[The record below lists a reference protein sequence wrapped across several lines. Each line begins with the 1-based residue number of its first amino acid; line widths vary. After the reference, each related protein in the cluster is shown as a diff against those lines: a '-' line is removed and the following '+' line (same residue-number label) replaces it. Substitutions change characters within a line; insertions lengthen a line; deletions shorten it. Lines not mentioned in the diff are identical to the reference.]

1 MLNISEVRIKKINKG
16 NFLGYASILI
26 DNSMIV
32 DGIELHD
39 GEKGRY
45 IYMPLNPKMRKTRKN
60 SAYPI
65 ENETREQIL
74 EVVSNKYDEDT
85 EE

>member
-16 NFLGYASILI
+16 NFLGYARILI

-39 GEKGRY
+39 G
-45 IYMPLNPKMRKTRKN
+45 
-60 SAYPI
+60 
-65 ENETREQIL
+65 
-74 EVVSNKYDEDT
+74 
-85 EE
+85 

>member
-1 MLNISEVRIKKINKG
+1 MLEINEVRIKKINKG

-74 EVVSNKYDEDT
+74 EAVSNKYDEDT

>member
-1 MLNISEVRIKKINKG
+1 
-16 NFLGYASILI
+16 
-26 DNSMIV
+26 
-32 DGIELHD
+32 
-39 GEKGRY
+39 
-45 IYMPLNPKMRKTRKN
+45 MPLNPKMRKTRKN

-74 EVVSNKYDEDT
+74 EAVSNKYDEDT

>member
-1 MLNISEVRIKKINKG
+1 MLEINEVRIKKINKG

-26 DNSMIV
+26 QNSLII

-45 IYMPLNPKMRKTRKN
+45 IYMPLNPKMKKTRRN
-60 SAYPI
+60 STYPI
-65 ENETREQIL
+65 DNKTREHIL
-74 EVVSNKYDEDT
+74 QLISDKYDET
-85 EE
+85 END

>member
-26 DNSMIV
+26 DNSMII

-74 EVVSNKYDEDT
+74 EAVSNKYDEDT

>member
-74 EVVSNKYDEDT
+74 EAVSNKYDEDT

>member
-1 MLNISEVRIKKINKG
+1 MLNITEIRINKINNG

-26 DNSMIV
+26 DKCLIV
-32 DGIELHD
+32 DGIELYN
-39 GEKGRY
+39 GKNGRY
-45 IYMPLNPKMRKTRKN
+45 ILMPLNSKIKKAKRN

-65 ENETREQIL
+65 TNEAREYILDQI
-74 EVVSNKYDEDT
+74 SKQYDKDS

>member
-60 SAYPI
+60 S
-65 ENETREQIL
+65 T
-74 EVVSNKYDEDT
+74 
-85 EE
+85 

>member
-74 EVVSNKYDEDT
+74 EAVSKKYDEDT

>member
-26 DNSMIV
+26 QNSMIV

-74 EVVSNKYDEDT
+74 EAVSNKYDEDT